1 MKKGQLRLRPV
12 MNPMSAELS
21 RLVAESGQ
29 CGIAVEK
36 ALSPGEGMTGRG
48 ND

>member
-1 MKKGQLRLRPV
+1 

-29 CGIAVEK
+29 FGIAVEK
-36 ALSPGEGMTGRG
+36 VLSPDEGMTGG
-48 ND
+48 VKWKSIE